1 VPRERTIA
9 PFFEAATFDGPLY
22 RMPFPTMLTMFLA
35 AFPLGVARRALD
47 EFAVLAAKKSRSLPP
62 GVPLAEDE
70 SVEVE
75 FARAE
80 AMVRSARAFAVDAI
94 GAAYDTAVAGDDVP
108 MAQRAAALMATLHA
122 ARSAR
127 TATDTVFA
135 LAGGGALYD
144 ASPLQRCARDLMA
157 GTQHIFFNLAR
168 WKTVARVQ
176 LGMDP
181 ATFLI

>member
-1 VPRERTIA
+1 
-9 PFFEAATFDGPLY
+9 
-22 RMPFPTMLTMFLA
+22 MPFPTMLTMFLA